1 MYHEFAFA
9 CQQFVW
15 HYYYCLSYDSV
26 GGGRLLIGI
35 GARTRHALILIRNS

>member
-15 HYYYCLSYDSV
+15 HYWLNYESASESEDGRGMSV
-26 GGGRLLIGI
+26 F
-35 GARTRHALILIRNS
+35 